1 MERGNEESESAA
13 CHTDFAHSHTP
24 TLPSSHSP
32 TLPSSLTVIDRAD
45 DLYRRRGEPDAVS
58 ESVAQ
63 LTNAGAAADRYEVQ
77 WRVAR
82 SLFFLG
88 QCAQSSVEKAHFHSI
103 AVEAG
108 QRAVAQHNSRVEGH
122 FWLGVNLALFAEAS
136 GGLRAALALLRA
148 RRELKKAADICE
160 SYHGAGPLRVLGRLE
175 HHAPLLLGGSRR
187 RSLGYFERA
196 LATAAN
202 SVTMIYAAELIA
214 AIGDRQRASELL
226 QKVTSFPV
234 DPEWEFENLRDRQ
247 LAQAMLDKLQARP

>member
-1 MERGNEESESAA
+1 MAEKDNDEAESPLRENGWSMFDSP
-13 CHTDFAHSHTP
+13 TPPHSDTP
-24 TLPSSHSP
+24 TL
-32 TLPSSLTVIDRAD
+32 IGRAD
-45 DLYRRRGEPDAVS
+45 DLYRRRGEPGAVS

-63 LTNAGAAADRYEVQ
+63 LTNAGDDCYEVQ
-77 WRVAR
+77 WRLAR

-88 QCAQSSVEKAHFHSI
+88 QRAGPSAEKEHLHSI

-108 QRAVAQHNSRVEGH
+108 QRAVAPDISRVEGH
-122 FWLGVNLALFAEAS
+122 FWLGVNLALFAAAS

-175 HHAPLLLGGSRR
+175 HHAPLLLGGSRG

-196 LATAAN
+196 LATASN
-202 SVTMIYAAELIA
+202 SVTMIYAAELMA
-214 AIGDRQRASELL
+214 AIGDRHRASELL
-226 QKVTSFPV
+226 QKVISLQV

-247 LAQAMLDKLQARP
+247 LAQGMLGKLQARS